1 MGGGIFIIFF
11 ILAIVGVVV
20 AMLYGHLGA
29 KKRREVLAAWAD
41 AGGWHYTAGE
51 VSSLED
57 RFPSFSQLQQG
68 DNRYGFNVM
77 RGRVGDLR
85 AMAFDYHYQTY
96 STDSKGNRQTHHHEF
111 SAVVVDSGLRLTG
124 LSIRGESMFDK
135 MKGAFGFDD
144 IDFESAE
151 FSRKFWVTS
160 PSKRWAYDVL
170 HQGTMEFLLE
180 SPRYSLEFEDG
191 SQVMA
196 LRSRK
201 FKPPEFDQA
210 LELITGVL
218 DRIPKDIRAALAE

>member
-1 MGGGIFIIFF
+1 MSGGIIFIF
-11 ILAIVGVVV
+11 ILAFAGVIV
-20 AMLYGHLGA
+20 AMVFGHLGA
-29 KKRREVLAAWAD
+29 KKRREALAAWAD

-77 RGRVGDLR
+77 RGRVGDQR
-85 AMAFDYHYQTY
+85 ATAFDYHYQTY
-96 STDSKGNRQTHHHEF
+96 STNSKGHRQTHHHEF
-111 SAVVVDSGLRLTG
+111 SAVIVDSGLRLVP
-124 LSIRGESMFDK
+124 LSIRGENMLDK

-160 PSKRWAYDVL
+160 SSKRWAYDVL
-170 HQGTMEFLLE
+170 HQDTMEFLLE
-180 SPRYSLEFEDG
+180 SPRFSLEFDSG

-196 LRSRK
+196 LRTGK
-201 FKPPEFDQA
+201 FKVPEFDHA
-210 LELITGVL
+210 LELITGIL
-218 DRIPKDIRAALAE
+218 DRLPKDIRAARAE